1 MPSSLL
7 LLVGEESRIWLY
19 SKRDGRSEER
29 SVSFGIDESDYL
41 LRLEVLLFEW
51 DVLAVLV
58 VLLRAVVEL
67 VVLVG
72 LSPRGLVVER

>member
-7 LLVGEESRIWLY
+7 LLVGEESRIWIY
-19 SKRDGRSEER
+19 PKPDGRSEER

-41 LRLEVLLFEW
+41 LRLEVLLLEW

-67 VVLVG
+67 VALVG
-72 LSPRGLVVER
+72 LSLRGLVVER

>member
-1 MPSSLL
+1 
-7 LLVGEESRIWLY
+7 
-19 SKRDGRSEER
+19 
-29 SVSFGIDESDYL
+29 
-41 LRLEVLLFEW
+41 VLLFEW